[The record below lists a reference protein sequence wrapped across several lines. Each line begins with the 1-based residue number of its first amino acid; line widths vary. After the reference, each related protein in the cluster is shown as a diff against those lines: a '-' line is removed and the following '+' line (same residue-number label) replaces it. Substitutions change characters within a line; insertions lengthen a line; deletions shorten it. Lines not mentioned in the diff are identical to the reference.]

1 MNIQNFNEIEPYL
14 LLVISGLLIRQTLI
28 FANQAW
34 AKSYAQTISFM
45 LLPIITFVITKTISG
60 NIALSL
66 GMIGALSIV
75 RFRHPV
81 KSALELIIYFDLITL
96 GIATSVRTKWAIQ
109 LLLCTILILFIVK
122 IINILFNKKNK
133 NFYNISF
140 NEGAQHHNLEVNTS
154 KYIDFFENNISLKN
168 STNDL
173 ENNEFI
179 YHFIF
184 ENKKDLFKFK
194 EEIKNIEHIKKI
206 ETQIL

>member
-154 KYIDFFENNISLKN
+154 KYIDFFENNINLKN

>member
-1 MNIQNFNEIEPYL
+1 MNFLDFKEIEPYF

-45 LLPIITFVITKTISG
+45 LLPIITYIITKTISG

-109 LLLCTILILFIVK
+109 LVLCTIIILIIVK
-122 IINILFNKKNK
+122 IINYIFNKKNK

-140 NEGAQHHNLEVNTS
+140 NEGIQHHSLEFNTS
-154 KYIDFFENNISLKN
+154 KSIESLEIDPNLKS
-168 STNDL
+168 STNDT
-173 ENNEFI
+173 ENNEFN
-179 YHFIF
+179 YYFIF
-184 ENKKDLFKFK
+184 ENKEELFRFK
-194 EEIKNIEHIKKI
+194 EKNKNLEHVKKI
-206 ETQIL
+206 ETNLH